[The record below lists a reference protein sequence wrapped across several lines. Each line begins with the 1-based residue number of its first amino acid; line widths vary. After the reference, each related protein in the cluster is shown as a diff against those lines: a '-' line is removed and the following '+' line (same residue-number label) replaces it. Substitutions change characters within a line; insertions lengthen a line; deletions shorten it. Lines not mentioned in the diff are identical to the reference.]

1 MTHPAMA
8 PGSVA
13 VVTGAAGGIGFAASR
28 YYASQGMKVCMADI
42 DEERLS
48 ACADE
53 VAQIAKGG
61 ADDVL
66 VMPTDSGRRE
76 DILALKDAV
85 LDRFGEVGVL
95 MNNAAYGIGG
105 SASALDDYEG
115 WQKSLGVNLWGV
127 INGTQAFVPGMIA
140 QNTPCAVVNTSS
152 KQGITLP
159 PGNTPYN
166 VGKAAVKAYTELLQ
180 HELRNIE
187 DCQVTAHMLVPGW
200 TTRAGGEK
208 RPGQWTPDQVVEKLV
223 GAIER
228 GDFYVICP
236 DNDVTSE
243 MDSKRILW
251 GAGDIAYN
259 RPPLSRWHGGYEDE
273 FEKFDPPLT

>member
-1 MTHPAMA
+1 MSHPAMA
-8 PGSVA
+8 AGRVA

-28 YYASQGMKVCMADI
+28 HYASQGMKVCMADI

-48 ACADE
+48 ACAEE
-53 VAQIAKGG
+53 VAQIAQGG
-61 ADDVL
+61 KDDVL
-66 VMPTDSGRRE
+66 VRPTDSGIRE
-76 DILALKDAV
+76 EIIALKDAAY
-85 LDRFGEVGVL
+85 DRFGEVAVL

-105 SASALDDYEG
+105 SVGALEDYEG
-115 WQKSLGVNLWGV
+115 WQRSLDVNMWGV
-127 INGTQAFVPGMIA
+127 INGTQAFVPAMIA
-140 QNTPCAVVNTSS
+140 QGTPCAVVNTSS

-187 DCQVTAHMLVPGW
+187 GCQVTAHMLVPGW

-208 RPGQWTPDQVVEKLV
+208 RPSQWTPDQVVERLV

-228 GDFYVICP
+228 NDFYVICP
-236 DNDVTSE
+236 DNDVSSE

-259 RPPLSRWHGGYEDE
+259 RPPLSRWQGGYDEE
-273 FEKFDPPLT
+273 FEKFDPRLG